1 MLLQVLDDGRL
12 TDSQGRL
19 VDFKNTI
26 IIMTSNLGSDMI
38 LEADTKEKL
47 DELKEPIE
55 NLLKSKFRPEF
66 LNRIDE
72 TVMFSRLDK
81 DCIEKIVRAQLD
93 RVQSRLEDKHITLC
107 IEQSAVSFLVEKG
120 YDPAFGARP
129 VKRAVQNYLENPLAK
144 LMLSD
149 KVLENSRLKIYK
161 ENGTDSLSVKV
172 E

>member
-1 MLLQVLDDGRL
+1 
-12 TDSQGRL
+12 
-19 VDFKNTI
+19 
-26 IIMTSNLGSDMI
+26 MI

-47 DELKEPIE
+47 DALKEPIE
-55 NLLKSKFRPEF
+55 NLLKTKFRPEF

-81 DCIEKIVRAQLD
+81 NCIEQIVKAQRD
-93 RVQSRLEDKHITLC
+93 RVQSRVENRGIVLC
-107 IEQSAVSFLVEKG
+107 VEQSAIDFLVEKG

-129 VKRAVQNYLENPLAK
+129 VKRAIQNYLENPLAK

-149 KVLENSRLKIYK
+149 KILDNSRLKIYK

-172 E
+172 VD